1 MVDEINTKWGI
12 VDSMP
17 SSKLRLVF
25 ETGSNVDKL
34 IGRLTI
40 ELMEGR
46 GDVEMG
52 GIGHLGRSP
61 LKGQTFSFDQ
71 DSERLK
77 RGTTLNKYCK

>member
-1 MVDEINTKWGI
+1 
-12 VDSMP
+12 MP

-40 ELMEGR
+40 ELMDAS

-52 GIGHLGRSP
+52 GMGHLGRSP

-77 RGTTLNKYCK
+77 NNSGEI